1 MEMSYKD
8 FSKFFIE
15 FLYAIGVVLKLYH
28 KRCLT
33 KLMDFA
39 RQQKISFEILYC
51 FLQIPSPL
59 TIPDFHTKSHL
70 VWALYYAYMV
80 FEVTM
85 NMAK

>member
-1 MEMSYKD
+1 MSYKD
-8 FSKFFIE
+8 FSKFFIK

-59 TIPDFHTKSHL
+59 TIPDFHTKGHL
-70 VWALYYAYMV
+70 VWALYYVYMV